1 MLFSVASITQPWE
14 MMCYTSL
21 FFKKKLIIFSGSII
35 DNSCHS
41 NVVSITKEAVFFLFF
56 AISHTGIV
64 GILFLCQKGNDQQRV
79 ASGDKLS
86 PFQLT

>member
-1 MLFSVASITQPWE
+1 M
-14 MMCYTSL
+14 
-21 FFKKKLIIFSGSII
+21 IFSGSII
-35 DNSCHS
+35 DNSCHC
-41 NVVSITKEAVFFLFF
+41 NVVSITKEAVFLLFF
-56 AISHTGIV
+56 AISHTWIV